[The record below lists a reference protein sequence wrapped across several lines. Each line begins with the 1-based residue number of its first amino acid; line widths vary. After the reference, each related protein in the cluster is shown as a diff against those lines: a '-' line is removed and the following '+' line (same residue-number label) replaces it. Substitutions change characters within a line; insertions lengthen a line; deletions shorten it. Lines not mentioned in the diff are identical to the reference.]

1 MENSAIK
8 VLIVD
13 DEPDIIEILQY
24 NLSKI
29 GYEVYSASDGKQA
42 LKKVIAIVPDIII
55 LDVMMPNLDGI
66 QACEEIRKIP
76 ELQNVIIAFLTARGE
91 DYSEIAGLQAGADD
105 YITKPIRPKVL
116 IARLEALLKRKRIVI
131 PIENSKKIVFEDI
144 TIDVEKHLVFYKE
157 KELNLPNKEFKL
169 LSLLVSKPERV
180 FTRDEIYNQVWGTE
194 IIVGDRTIDVHIRK
208 LREKL
213 DEAYIDTI
221 KGIGYTFLKRM

>member
-42 LKKVIAIVPDIII
+42 LKKAIAIVPDIII
-55 LDVMMPNLDGI
+55 LDVMMPQIDGI

-116 IARLEALLKRKRIVI
+116 IARLEALLKRKRITV

-144 TIDVEKHLVFYKE
+144 SIDVEKHLVYYKQ

-169 LSLLVSKPERV
+169 LSLLVSKPDRV